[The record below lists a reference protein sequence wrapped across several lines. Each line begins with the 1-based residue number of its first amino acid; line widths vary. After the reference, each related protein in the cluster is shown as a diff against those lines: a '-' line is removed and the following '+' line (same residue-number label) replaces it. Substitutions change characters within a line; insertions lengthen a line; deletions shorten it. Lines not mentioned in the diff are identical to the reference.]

1 MSVVVAFLFGTLMI
15 MNILLAVVV
24 VFLERRNVSATWA
37 WLLVLSFIPV
47 LGFII
52 YLLFG
57 RNLSHKKIFTWDRQS
72 RLRMRRLVTAQKE
85 GLIERAKCDPLIA
98 EYRELIRMHLNQDQ
112 AVLTYHN
119 DLEIY
124 TDGKSKFDAL
134 LADLEKA
141 EDHIH
146 LLYYIVRDD
155 HLGQQIGAVLE
166 RKAREG
172 VSVRLLYDDL
182 GSRGLSKR
190 FIRMLRKAGGE
201 VEAFFPSRLRWINPR
216 MNYRNH
222 RKLVVIDGKTG
233 YIGGFNIGDEYLG
246 SNPRFGFWRDTHLRI
261 QGGAVHSLQARFVLD
276 WNQASHRNL
285 SFQDYY
291 YPEPFEHGDVNAQII
306 SSGPDAECE
315 QIKNGYIKMILSAK
329 RYIYIQTPYFI
340 PDDSLLDAL
349 RIAVT
354 SGIDVRVMI
363 PDKPDHPFVYWAT
376 YSYLGELL
384 RIGGRVYI
392 YRNGFLHA
400 KTIVVDDKIASVG
413 TANIDVR
420 SFRLNFEVN
429 AFLYHEGTAKCLA
442 DVFHEDMM
450 LSTPL
455 TLEKYMERSL
465 TIRLKESVSRLVSP
479 IL

>member
-1 MSVVVAFLFGTLMI
+1 MSVVAFLFGTLLI

-24 VFLERRNVSATWA
+24 VFLERRDVSSTWA
-37 WLLVLSFIPV
+37 WLLVLSLIPV
-47 LGFII
+47 IGFIL

-57 RNLSHKKIFTWDRQS
+57 RNLSHKKIFTWDKQS
-72 RLRMRRLVTAQKE
+72 RLRLQRVVTAQKE
-85 GLIERAKCDPLIA
+85 GLNERAKRDPILQ
-98 EYRELIRMHLNQDQ
+98 EYRELIRMHLNHDQ
-112 AVLTYHN
+112 AVLTYQN
-119 DLEIY
+119 ELQMF
-124 TDGKSKFDAL
+124 TDGRTKFDAL
-134 LADLEKA
+134 LADLERA

-146 LLYYIVRDD
+146 LLYYIVRNDR
-155 HLGQQIGAVLE
+155 LGQEIGEVLA

-172 VSVRLLYDDL
+172 VRVRLLYDDL

-190 FIRMLRKAGGE
+190 FIRKLREAGGE
-201 VEAFFPSRLRWINPR
+201 VEAFFPSRLPLINPR

-222 RKLVVIDGKTG
+222 RKLVIIDGQTG

-246 SNPRFGFWRDTHLRI
+246 SNPRFGYWRDTHLRI
-261 QGGAVHSLQARFVLD
+261 EGGAVHSLQARFILD
-276 WNQASHRNL
+276 WNQASHRHL
-285 SFQDYY
+285 SFQNYY
-291 YPEPFEHGDVNAQII
+291 YPQARENGDVNIQIV
-306 SSGPDAECE
+306 SSGPDAEWE

-349 RIAVT
+349 RIAVF

-376 YSYLGELL
+376 YSYVGELL
-384 RIGGRVYI
+384 KIGGRVYI

-400 KTIVVDDKIASVG
+400 KTIVVDGKIASVG

-429 AFLYHEGTAKCLA
+429 AFLYHEQSAGNLA
-442 DVFHEDMM
+442 NVFHQDMIQ
-450 LSTPL
+450 STPL
-455 TLEKYMERSL
+455 TWEKYMQRSL
-465 TIRLKESVSRLVSP
+465 TIRFKESISRLVSP